1 MRLLNLIAPVAA
13 GAALAIGAPYAAWAQ
28 NFDDPKEFQAA
39 QDLLKMTPSGPE
51 GKPWEQNLGGKEVDT
66 AKYKKPGPYRICFSN
81 AGVDN
86 PWRVVG
92 WINMQAQVDVLKDDI
107 KSFKVADAQGK
118 DDKQISDI
126 NAFVQSGDCDALI
139 VSPTRRRR

>member
-1 MRLLNLIAPVAA
+1 LQSRSARGADDARDSGAKVPLVKPKKFGDREEEEATTLCKCIAPAVA
-13 GAALAIGAPYAAWAQ
+13 GAALAIAAPYAASAQ

-66 AKYKKPGPYRICFSN
+66 SKYKKAGPYRLCFSN

-86 PWRVVG
+86 P
-92 WINMQAQVDVLKDDI
+92 
-107 KSFKVADAQGK
+107 
-118 DDKQISDI
+118 
-126 NAFVQSGDCDALI
+126 
-139 VSPTRRRR
+139 